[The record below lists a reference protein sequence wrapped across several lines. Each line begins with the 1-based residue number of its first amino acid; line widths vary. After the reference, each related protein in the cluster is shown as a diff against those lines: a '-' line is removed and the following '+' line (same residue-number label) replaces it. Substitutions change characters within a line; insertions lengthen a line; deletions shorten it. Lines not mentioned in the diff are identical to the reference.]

1 MMAFC
6 WRRVMMPRLCFFF
19 SLMSLAEKNL
29 SQFVWVPRGHCRLS
43 SQLETQ
49 QSWSQLLSS
58 ARLFCWENFQRPVR
72 GCIGADFLFFPPS
85 KEHTIVYKSYTPFAP
100 LQIQAMSE
108 IASNMF
114 AFFFACLQACF
125 SNVSPV
131 SCKCCPQITHLD
143 FWKKHECQQ
152 CFCLKSATPPR
163 FSKLLGFFA
172 ADVCCNVQNMVFF
185 SKMVGKKLGEKK
197 R

>member
-1 MMAFC
+1 M
-6 WRRVMMPRLCFFF
+6 FFF
-19 SLMSLAEKNL
+19 SLSHVAGREKL
-29 SQFVWVPRGHCRLS
+29 KSICLS
-43 SQLETQ
+43 SSRPLPAQ
-49 QSWSQLLSS
+49 QPAGNSTKLITVAKFRSAILLGKLSEARSWLYRSLPS
-58 ARLFCWENFQRPVR
+58 
-72 GCIGADFLFFPPS
+72 FFPS

-114 AFFFACLQACF
+114 AFFLHVCKLVFQTFHRFLANA
-125 SNVSPV
+125 VHKSP
-131 SCKCCPQITHLD
+131 KLD
-143 FWKKHECQQ
+143 FKKTRMSAV
-152 CFCLKSATPPR
+152 FFYGKRATPPR

-197 R
+197 IDRR